1 MNCATHNQVAAAAYC
16 RTCGKALC
24 TNCVRDI
31 RGAIFC
37 EQCLVDRMGTAL
49 PPAPS
54 PGTKTPNAPFAERVP
69 SPGMAAVLGFIP
81 GVGAMYNGQFMKGF
95 LHVMAFVCLIWMAD
109 HFGPI
114 MIPVFF
120 AYFFY
125 LVFDAYKTAH
135 ALELGQ
141 PVPDPFGF
149 ERMFGPTPRPH
160 YTAAAAP
167 PVPGAGGVATPPGP
181 GTANFVPVEG
191 TSVLAADVPPQPRG
205 GIPTGAVILI
215 GLGVLFFLNTV
226 GWLEFG
232 LDRFWPLI
240 LIAFGVW
247 MFAKR
252 WGVVGRCAGSCYCER
267 CRTRHITWP
276 AVMVTVG
283 VLFLMDNLHG
293 PGFERTWPL
302 ILLVIG
308 GVKLLQSNASDEGHI
323 GGPPV
328 PATFTPPS
336 VGAVPTQ
343 DTEGQPQPPSE
354 VNHG

>member
-1 MNCATHNQVAAAAYC
+1 MNCATHPNVTAVAYC
-16 RTCGKALC
+16 RTCGKPLC
-24 TNCVRDI
+24 ANCVRDI
-31 RGAIFC
+31 RGAMFC
-37 EQCLVDRMGTAL
+37 EQCLADRMGTAL
-49 PPAPS
+49 PP
-54 PGTKTPNAPFAERVP
+54 PGAKVPVPPLAERLP

-95 LHVMAFVCLIWMAD
+95 MHVMAFVCLIWMAD

-114 MIPVFF
+114 MVPVFF

-160 YTAAAAP
+160 VAAA
-167 PVPGAGGVATPPGP
+167 VPNAAATAGGVTPGSAGP
-181 GTANFVPVEG
+181 AGFVPVQNASG
-191 TSVLAADVPPQPRG
+191 AAPDVPPQPRSSV
-205 GIPTGAVILI
+205 PTGAVILI
-215 GLGVLFFLNTV
+215 SLGVLFFLNTV
-226 GWLEFG
+226 GLLEFG

-240 LIAFGVW
+240 LIAFGGW

-252 WGVVGRCAGSCYCER
+252 WGMVGCRQGECYCER

-276 AVMVTVG
+276 AVMVTLG
-283 VLFLMDNLHG
+283 VLFLLDNLHG

-302 ILLVIG
+302 LLLVIG
-308 GVKLLQSNASDEGHI
+308 GVKLLQSNASDAGHI
-323 GGPPV
+323 GGPPAPPDQPQPPTAV
-328 PATFTPPS
+328 MSATD
-336 VGAVPTQ
+336 TQ
-343 DTEGQPQPPSE
+343 NQTQPPSE
-354 VNHG
+354 VSHG

>member
-1 MNCATHNQVAAAAYC
+1 MNCATHPNATAVAYC
-16 RTCGKALC
+16 RTCGKPLC
-24 TNCVRDI
+24 TNCVRDV
-31 RGAIFC
+31 RGTMFC
-37 EQCLVDRMGTAL
+37 EQCLADRMGTAL
-49 PPAPS
+49 PSAPPPGSKVPNS
-54 PGTKTPNAPFAERVP
+54 PPERLP

-149 ERMFGPTPRPH
+149 ERMFGPTPRPPMSAVMSP
-160 YTAAAAP
+160 AASSAGVSTSAGAP
-167 PVPGAGGVATPPGP
+167 VAGFTPVQS
-181 GTANFVPVEG
+181 VEG
-191 TSVLAADVPPQPRG
+191 ASIDVPAQPRSSLP
-205 GIPTGAVILI
+205 IGAIILI
-215 GLGVLFFLNTV
+215 GLGVLFFLNSV
-226 GWLEFG
+226 GFLEFG

-240 LIAFGVW
+240 LIAFGGLV
-247 MFAKR
+247 FARR
-252 WGVVGRCAGSCYCER
+252 WGLVSRCEGNCYCER
-267 CRTRHITWP
+267 CRTRHITGP
-276 AVMVTVG
+276 AVIVTLG

-308 GVKLLQSNASDEGHI
+308 GVKLLQSNASDAGHI

-328 PATFTPPS
+328 MPPTMTPPS
-336 VGAVPTQ
+336 PPLPPDPSAGPPPA
-343 DTEGQPQPPSE
+343 PPSE
-354 VNHG
+354 VSHV

>member
-1 MNCATHNQVAAAAYC
+1 MNCATHPNATAVAYC
-16 RTCGKALC
+16 RTCGKPLC
-24 TNCVRDI
+24 SNCVRDV
-31 RGAIFC
+31 RGAMFC
-37 EQCLVDRMGTAL
+37 EQCLADRIGTAL
-49 PPAPS
+49 PPPPAP
-54 PGTKTPNAPFAERVP
+54 GAVNTPLPVAERLP

-149 ERMFGPTPRPH
+149 ERMFGPTPRPPL
-160 YTAAAAP
+160 AAFGP
-167 PVPGAGGVATPPGP
+167 PVASAGGA
-181 GTANFVPVEG
+181 ASASVPVAG
-191 TSVLAADVPPQPRG
+191 FPPAPGVGPSPAVPLQSRSNV
-205 GIPTGAVILI
+205 PTGAIILI
-215 GLGVLFFLNTV
+215 ALGCLFFFNTV

-240 LIAFGVW
+240 LIAFGGW

-252 WGVVGRCAGSCYCER
+252 WGLVGRCEGNCYCER
-267 CRTRHITWP
+267 CKTRHITWP
-276 AVMVTVG
+276 AVIVTLG
-283 VLFLMDNLHG
+283 VLFLLDNLHG

-308 GVKLLQSNASDEGHI
+308 GVKLLQSNASDAGHI

-328 PATFTPPS
+328 VPPAITPP
-336 VGAVPTQ
+336 A
-343 DTEGQPQPPSE
+343 PPPPADP
-354 VNHG
+354 

>member
-1 MNCATHNQVAAAAYC
+1 MNCATHNQVAATAYC

-24 TNCVRDI
+24 ANCVRDI
-31 RGAIFC
+31 HGTIFC
-37 EQCLVDRMGTAL
+37 EQCLADRMGAAL
-49 PPAPS
+49 PPPPAPGAKVPS
-54 PGTKTPNAPFAERVP
+54 LPLAERLP

-95 LHVMAFVCLIWMAD
+95 LHVMAFVCLIWMSD
-109 HFGPI
+109 RFGPI

-160 YTAAAAP
+160 VAAAVPPGSGQTTGSTFNGTVGTVSTSPLLPEAP
-167 PVPGAGGVATPPGP
+167 PRPSS
-181 GTANFVPVEG
+181 N
-191 TSVLAADVPPQPRG
+191 
-205 GIPTGAVILI
+205 IPIGAVILI

-226 GWLEFG
+226 GLFEFG

-240 LIAFGVW
+240 LIAFGGW

-252 WGVVGRCAGSCYCER
+252 WGLVGCRLGDCNCER
-267 CRTRHITWP
+267 CKTRHITWP
-276 AVMVTVG
+276 AVIVTLG
-283 VLFLMDNLHG
+283 VLFLVDNLHG

-308 GVKLLQSNASDEGHI
+308 AVKLLQSNASDAGHI

-328 PATFTPPS
+328 PPAQPGPPT
-336 VGAVPTQ
+336 AAAPTDAQ
-343 DTEGQPQPPSE
+343 NQPQPPSE
-354 VNHG
+354 VSHG

>member
-49 PPAPS
+49 PPAP
-54 PGTKTPNAPFAERVP
+54 PAGTKPPNASFAERVP

-114 MIPVFF
+114 MVPVFF

-160 YTAAAAP
+160 YSAAAP
-167 PVPGAGGVATPPGP
+167 PVPGVAPAGNPPGAV
-181 GTANFVPVEG
+181 TANFVPVQG
-191 TSVLAADVPPQPRG
+191 TSAAAVDVPPEPRS
-205 GIPTGAVILI
+205 GIPTGAIILI

-232 LDRFWPLI
+232 LDRFWPFI
-240 LIAFGVW
+240 LIAFGGW

-252 WGVVGRCAGSCYCER
+252 WGVVGRRSGECYCER

-276 AVMVTVG
+276 AVMVTLG

-323 GGPPV
+323 AGPPAQPQP
-328 PATFTPPS
+328 PAMVMPS
-336 VGAVPTQ
+336 SEPQ
-343 DTEGQPQPPSE
+343 DQAQPPSE